1 MLCVRT
7 TDFLGRTKHS
17 NHVPRELKTRTW
29 LGRVPGYRGNASVCR
44 VTQLISLFFIIYL
57 FIFLWGEGG
66 GTELC
71 SLSTLKQNSV
81 TLWLWVSHSGVII
94 TYGHKIP
101 SLPKLF

>member
-1 MLCVRT
+1 MCLSRHT
-7 TDFLGRTKHS
+7 ANFFILYY
-17 NHVPRELKTRTW
+17 LF
-29 LGRVPGYRGNASVCR
+29 
-44 VTQLISLFFIIYL
+44 LFF
-57 FIFLWGEGG
+57 WGG

-94 TYGHKIP
+94 AYGHKIP